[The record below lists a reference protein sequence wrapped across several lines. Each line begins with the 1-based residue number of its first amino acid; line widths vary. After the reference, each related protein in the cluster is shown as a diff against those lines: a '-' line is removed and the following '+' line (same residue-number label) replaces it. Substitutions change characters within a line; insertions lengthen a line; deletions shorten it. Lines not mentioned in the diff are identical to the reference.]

1 MAKEIRIIG
10 VRSEIGA
17 GTRGASLGVDA
28 IQVAAL
34 NQMSNFFVRYPVAHV
49 ETENDL
55 LFRPVDSPYAKRIA
69 GAVVLYERVSRKV
82 AESLTR
88 GEFPIILAGDHATS
102 GGTIAGI
109 RMAYPR
115 ARLGVIWIDA
125 HADLHTPY
133 TTPSGNLHGMPVATA
148 FGDDN
153 VDHCIQRP
161 DMETLR
167 SWDKLKRTGG
177 ATPKL
182 GKGDLVYVALRDY
195 EKEESQLIGKLGL
208 KVVTVAEVRQKGP
221 RKVAD
226 EITGYL
232 AHCDLLYVSFDADSL
247 DPTVSKGTGTPV
259 KGGLLAAEAVA
270 LITRFMQHPKTC
282 SLEIAEVNP
291 TLDHVNKMAATAFTI
306 LNQSVQARMMS

>member
-1 MAKEIRIIG
+1 MAKDIRIIG

-28 IQVAAL
+28 IQIAAL
-34 NQMSNFFVRYPVAHV
+34 NQMSNFFLRYPAAYID
-49 ETENDL
+49 TENDL
-55 LFRPVDSPYAKRIA
+55 LFQPVDSPYAKRIT
-69 GAVVLYERVSRKV
+69 GAVILYDSVCRKV
-82 AESLTR
+82 AESLSQ
-88 GEFPIILAGDHATS
+88 GEFPIVLAGDHATA

-109 RMAYPR
+109 RKAHPR

-133 TTPSGNLHGMPVATA
+133 TTPSGNLHGMGVATA

-177 ATPKL
+177 VTPKL
-182 GKGDLVYVALRDY
+182 RAGDLVYIALRDY
-195 EKEESQLIGKLGL
+195 EQQEAHLIEKYGL
-208 KVVTVAEVRQKGP
+208 KIVPVPEIRQKGP
-221 RKVAD
+221 EVAAD
-226 EITGYL
+226 DITGAL
-232 AHCDLLYVSFDADSL
+232 AHCDLLYISFDADSL

-259 KGGLLAAEAVA
+259 KGGLTAAEAIA
-270 LITRFMQHPKTC
+270 LISRLMRHPKTC
-282 SLEIAEVNP
+282 CLEIAEVNP
-291 TLDHVNKMAATAFTI
+291 TLDRVNKMAETAFAI
-306 LNQSVQARMMS
+306 LNQSVQALRMH